1 MHKSKRIH
9 SVQNKDERE
18 ENGPQKHDKKEF
30 KVDSFETAPLYTM
43 AQKNQEKREKRIK
56 NKIGIDDTFTEIRI
70 KKIIETGSILRL
82 SRIKKVVKINNQE
95 SLSIQGKF
103 SGKQE
108 EKNKL
113 KSEKKQ

>member
-1 MHKSKRIH
+1 
-9 SVQNKDERE
+9 
-18 ENGPQKHDKKEF
+18 
-30 KVDSFETAPLYTM
+30 M
-43 AQKNQEKREKRIK
+43 AKKNQEKREKRIK

>member
-18 ENGPQKHDKKEF
+18 ENGPQKYNKKEF
-30 KVDSFETAPLYTM
+30 KVDSFEIAPLCTM

-82 SRIKKVVKINNQE
+82 SRIKKVVKINNQG

>member
-18 ENGPQKHDKKEF
+18 ENGPQKHYKKEF
-30 KVDSFETAPLYTM
+30 KVDSFETAPIYTM
-43 AQKNQEKREKRIK
+43 AQKNQEKRIK

-82 SRIKKVVKINNQE
+82 SRIKKVVKINNQG